1 MHAGGERYDYIPA
14 LNDGAA
20 HARFMTDLIA
30 QHCQGWT
37 PAGQENLPTTARGT
51 SA

>member
-1 MHAGGERYDYIPA
+1 
-14 LNDGAA
+14 
-20 HARFMTDLIA
+20 LIA

-37 PAGQENLPTTARGT
+37 HVELGFRPAGAARGT